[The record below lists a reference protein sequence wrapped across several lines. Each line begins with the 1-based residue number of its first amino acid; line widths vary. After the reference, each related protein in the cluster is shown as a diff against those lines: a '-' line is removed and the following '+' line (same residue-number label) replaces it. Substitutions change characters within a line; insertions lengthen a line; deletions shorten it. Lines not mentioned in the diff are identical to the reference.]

1 MRLDDKVKELF
12 NISKTKAQK
21 YIREG
26 IVKVDN
32 KIITKP
38 GYILKDEE
46 KNNKKEYNIE
56 IIEEKNRYIYVSQGA
71 LKLKKAVKEFNLE
84 EILKDNICIDI
95 GSSTGGFTEILLEN
109 DVKKVY
115 SIDVGTSQLDERLKK
130 NNKVISIEN
139 TDFRNIQIDKENKF
153 QNDNIDTIVGDLS
166 FISLKKIIDKIVEIA
181 PENMILLIKP
191 QFEVGEDIA
200 RKYNGVID
208 DKKKHIEIIEDII
221 YYYLDKLNN
230 NSVNNNKN
238 DKNNEN
244 QKYIL
249 KGFTYSEILINNLK
263 EKKNIEYL
271 MYICKTRDKDKH
283 KHKNKYK
290 EKEKNKEKNKNKNE
304 DKCLKKEEEKLLENI
319 EKIVNN
325 AFSEKHDILL
335 KKE

>member
-1 MRLDDKVKELF
+1 MRLDDRVKEIF

-71 LKLKKAVKEFNLE
+71 LKLKKAVEEFNLQ

-109 DVKKVY
+109 GVKKVY
-115 SIDVGTSQLDERLKK
+115 SIDVGTSQLDEKLKR

-153 QNDNIDTIVGDLS
+153 RNDNIDTIVGDLS
-166 FISLKKIIDKIVEIA
+166 FISLKKIIDKIGEIS

-221 YYYLDKLNN
+221 SYYLDKLNN

-238 DKNNEN
+238 DKNNDN

-249 KGFTYSEILINNLK
+249 KGLTYSEILINNLK

-271 MYICKTRDKDKH
+271 MYIGKDIDGLE
-283 KHKNKYK
+283 KNI
-290 EKEKNKEKNKNKNE
+290 EKEKYNYDIKEIVEKAFNE
-304 DKCLKKEEEKLLENI
+304 KIQKLLKN
-319 EKIVNN
+319 
-325 AFSEKHDILL
+325 
-335 KKE
+335 

>member
-109 DVKKVY
+109 GVKKVY

-166 FISLKKIIDKIVEIA
+166 FISLKKIIDKIGEIS

-221 YYYLDKLNN
+221 SYYLDKLNSNNN
-230 NSVNNNKN
+230 NSNNKN
-238 DKNNEN
+238 YKYSDN

-249 KGFTYSEILINNLK
+249 KGLTYSEILINNLK
-263 EKKNIEYL
+263 ERKNIEYL
-271 MYICKTRDKDKH
+271 MYIGK
-283 KHKNKYK
+283 
-290 EKEKNKEKNKNKNE
+290 KNKNDE
-304 DKCLKKEEEKLLENI
+304 FKKINISKIQKYIINVVQKAFDEKDY
-319 EKIVNN
+319 K
-325 AFSEKHDILL
+325 LL
-335 KKE
+335 KKENKNDIV

>member
-1 MRLDDKVKELF
+1 MRLDDRVKEIF

-56 IIEEKNRYIYVSQGA
+56 IIEEKNKYIYVSQGA
-71 LKLKKAVKEFNLE
+71 LKLKKAVKEFNLQ

-109 DVKKVY
+109 GVKKVY
-115 SIDVGTSQLDERLKK
+115 SIDVGTSQLDEKLKR

-153 QNDNIDTIVGDLS
+153 RNDNIDTIVGDLS
-166 FISLKKIIDKIVEIA
+166 FISLKKIIEKIVEIS
-181 PENMILLIKP
+181 PENIILLIKP

-208 DKKKHIEIIEDII
+208 DKKKHIEIIENII
-221 YYYLDKLNN
+221 SYYLEKLNN
-230 NSVNNNKN
+230 NNNKN
-238 DKNNEN
+238 YKYNDN

-249 KGFTYSEILINNLK
+249 KGLTYSEILINNLK

-271 MYICKTRDKDKH
+271 MYIGKDIDRLE
-283 KHKNKYK
+283 KNI
-290 EKEKNKEKNKNKNE
+290 EKEKYNYDIKEIV
-304 DKCLKKEEEKLLENI
+304 EKAFN
-319 EKIVNN
+319 EKI
-325 AFSEKHDILL
+325 
-335 KKE
+335 KKCQKIKN

>member
-26 IVKVDN
+26 IVKIDD

-46 KNNKKEYNIE
+46 KNNTKEYNIE
-56 IIEEKNRYIYVSQGA
+56 IIEEKNKYIYVSQGA
-71 LKLKKAVKEFNLE
+71 LKLKKAVEEFNLQ
-84 EILKDNICIDI
+84 EILKNNICIDI

-109 DVKKVY
+109 GVKKVY

-139 TDFRNIQIDKENKF
+139 TDFRNIQIYKDNKF

-166 FISLKKIIDKIVEIA
+166 FISLKKIIDKIVEIE
-181 PENMILLIKP
+181 PENIILLIKP

-200 RKYNGVID
+200 RKYNGVIN
-208 DKKKHIEIIEDII
+208 DKKKHTEIIEDII

-230 NSVNNNKN
+230 NSINNNNNKN

-271 MYICKTRDKDKH
+271 MYIGK
-283 KHKNKYK
+283 
-290 EKEKNKEKNKNKNE
+290 KNKN
-304 DKCLKKEEEKLLENI
+304 DKFKKIDISKIQKYIINVVQKAFDEKDY
-319 EKIVNN
+319 K
-325 AFSEKHDILL
+325 LL
-335 KKE
+335 KKENKNDIV

>member
-26 IVKVDN
+26 IVKIDD
-32 KIITKP
+32 KIVTKP
-38 GYILKDEE
+38 GYILKDKE

-109 DVKKVY
+109 GVKKVY
-115 SIDVGTSQLDERLKK
+115 SIDVGKSQLDEKLKK

-139 TDFRNIQIDKENKF
+139 TDFRNIQIDKDNKF

-166 FISLKKIIDKIVEIA
+166 FISLKKIIDKIGEIS
-181 PENMILLIKP
+181 PKNIILLIKP

-221 YYYLDKLNN
+221 SYYLDKLNN
-230 NSVNNNKN
+230 NNNNKN
-238 DKNNEN
+238 YKYSDN

-249 KGFTYSEILINNLK
+249 KGLTYSEILINNLK

-271 MYICKTRDKDKH
+271 MYIGKDIDRL
-283 KHKNKYK
+283 
-290 EKEKNKEKNKNKNE
+290 EK
-304 DKCLKKEEEKLLENI
+304 NI
-319 EKIVNN
+319 EKEEKYNYDIKEIVEK
-325 AFSEKHDILL
+325 AFNEKIQKLS
-335 KKE
+335 KN

>member
-26 IVKVDN
+26 IVKIDD

-71 LKLKKAVKEFNLE
+71 LKLKKAVEEFNLE

-109 DVKKVY
+109 GVKKVY
-115 SIDVGTSQLDERLKK
+115 SIDVGTSQLDEKLKK

-166 FISLKKIIDKIVEIA
+166 FISLKKIIDKIGEIS

-221 YYYLDKLNN
+221 SYYLDKLNN
-230 NSVNNNKN
+230 NNKN
-238 DKNNEN
+238 DKSYKYSDN

-249 KGFTYSEILINNLK
+249 KGLTYSEILINNLK

-271 MYICKTRDKDKH
+271 MYIGKDRKKLDKDL
-283 KHKNKYK
+283 
-290 EKEKNKEKNKNKNE
+290 EKEKYNYDIKEIV
-304 DKCLKKEEEKLLENI
+304 EKAFN
-319 EKIVNN
+319 EKI
-325 AFSEKHDILL
+325 
-335 KKE
+335 KKCQKIKN

>member
-1 MRLDDKVKELF
+1 MRLDDKVKEIF

-46 KNNKKEYNIE
+46 KNDIE

-71 LKLKKAVKEFNLE
+71 LKLKKAVEEFNLK

-109 DVKKVY
+109 GVKKVY
-115 SIDVGTSQLDERLKK
+115 SIDVGTSQLDEKLKK

-166 FISLKKIIDKIVEIA
+166 FISLKKIIDKIVEIS
-181 PENMILLIKP
+181 PKNIILLIKP

-221 YYYLDKLNN
+221 CYYLDKLNN
-230 NSVNNNKN
+230 NSVNY
-238 DKNNEN
+238 KNNEN

-249 KGFTYSEILINNLK
+249 KGLTYSEILINNLK

-271 MYICKTRDKDKH
+271 IYIS
-283 KHKNKYK
+283 KNIDRLEKNIEK
-290 EKEKNKEKNKNKNE
+290 EEKEKYNYDIKEIVEKAFNE
-304 DKCLKKEEEKLLENI
+304 KGFK
-319 EKIVNN
+319 
-325 AFSEKHDILL
+325 LL
-335 KKE
+335 KK

>member
-1 MRLDDKVKELF
+1 MRLDDKVKEIF

-26 IVKVDN
+26 IVKIDD

-46 KNNKKEYNIE
+46 KNNIE
-56 IIEEKNRYIYVSQGA
+56 IIEERNRYIYVSQGA
-71 LKLKKAVKEFNLE
+71 LKLKKAVEEFNLE

-109 DVKKVY
+109 GVKKVY
-115 SIDVGTSQLDERLKK
+115 SIDVGTSQLDEKLKK
-130 NNKVISIEN
+130 NNNVVSIEN

-166 FISLKKIIDKIVEIA
+166 FISLKKIIDKIVEIS
-181 PENMILLIKP
+181 PKNIILLIKP
-191 QFEVGEDIA
+191 QFEAGEDIA

-230 NSVNNNKN
+230 NSVNNNINNKN
-238 DKNNEN
+238 DDNNKNNEN

-249 KGFTYSEILINNLK
+249 KGLTYSEILINNLK

-271 MYICKTRDKDKH
+271 MYIGKDIDRL
-283 KHKNKYK
+283 
-290 EKEKNKEKNKNKNE
+290 EK
-304 DKCLKKEEEKLLENI
+304 NI
-319 EKIVNN
+319 EKKEKYNYDIKEIVEK
-325 AFSEKHDILL
+325 AFNEKIQKLL
-335 KKE
+335 KN

>member
-26 IVKVDN
+26 IVKIDD

-38 GYILKDEE
+38 GYILKDLKDEE
-46 KNNKKEYNIE
+46 KNNKEKYNIE
-56 IIEEKNRYIYVSQGA
+56 IIEEKNKYIYVSQGA
-71 LKLKKAVKEFNLE
+71 LKLKKAVEEFNLQ

-109 DVKKVY
+109 GVKKVY
-115 SIDVGTSQLDERLKK
+115 SIDVGTSQLDEKLKK

-139 TDFRNIQIDKENKF
+139 TDFRNIQIYKDNKF

-166 FISLKKIIDKIVEIA
+166 FISLKKIIDKIVEIE
-181 PENMILLIKP
+181 PKNIILLIKP
-191 QFEVGEDIA
+191 QFEAGEDIA

-221 YYYLDKLNN
+221 CYYLDKLNN

-271 MYICKTRDKDKH
+271 MYIGK
-283 KHKNKYK
+283 
-290 EKEKNKEKNKNKNE
+290 KNKN
-304 DKCLKKEEEKLLENI
+304 DKLKKIDISKIQKYIINVVQKAFDEKDY
-319 EKIVNN
+319 K
-325 AFSEKHDILL
+325 LL
-335 KKE
+335 KKENKNDIV

>member
-1 MRLDDKVKELF
+1 MRLDDKVKEIF

-38 GYILKDEE
+38 GYILKDLKDEE

-115 SIDVGTSQLDERLKK
+115 SIDVGTSQ
-130 NNKVISIEN
+130 
-139 TDFRNIQIDKENKF
+139 FRNIQIDKENKF
-153 QNDNIDTIVGDLS
+153 RNDNIDTIVGDLS

-221 YYYLDKLNN
+221 SYYLDKLNN

-238 DKNNEN
+238 NKNNEN

-249 KGFTYSEILINNLK
+249 KGLTYSEILINNLK

-271 MYICKTRDKDKH
+271 MYIGK
-283 KHKNKYK
+283 
-290 EKEKNKEKNKNKNE
+290 KNKN
-304 DKCLKKEEEKLLENI
+304 DKFKKIDISKIQKYIINVVQKAFDEKDY
-319 EKIVNN
+319 K
-325 AFSEKHDILL
+325 LL
-335 KKE
+335 KKENKNDIV

>member
-1 MRLDDKVKELF
+1 MRLDDRVKEIF

-56 IIEEKNRYIYVSQGA
+56 IIEEKNKYIYVSQGA
-71 LKLKKAVKEFNLE
+71 LKLKKAVKEFNLQ

-109 DVKKVY
+109 GVKKVY
-115 SIDVGTSQLDERLKK
+115 SIDVGTSQLDEKLKR

-153 QNDNIDTIVGDLS
+153 RNDNIDTIVGDLS
-166 FISLKKIIDKIVEIA
+166 FISLKKIIEKIVEIS
-181 PENMILLIKP
+181 PENIILLIKP

-221 YYYLDKLNN
+221 SYYLEKLNN

-238 DKNNEN
+238 DKNN
-244 QKYIL
+244 
-249 KGFTYSEILINNLK
+249 
-263 EKKNIEYL
+263 
-271 MYICKTRDKDKH
+271 DK
-283 KHKNKYK
+283 
-290 EKEKNKEKNKNKNE
+290 
-304 DKCLKKEEEKLLENI
+304 
-319 EKIVNN
+319 
-325 AFSEKHDILL
+325 
-335 KKE
+335 

>member
-1 MRLDDKVKELF
+1 MRLDDKVKEIF

-26 IVKVDN
+26 IVKIDD

-46 KNNKKEYNIE
+46 KYNIE

-71 LKLKKAVKEFNLE
+71 LKLKKAVEEFKLK

-109 DVKKVY
+109 GVNKVY
-115 SIDVGTSQLDERLKK
+115 SIDVGTSQLDEKLKK

-166 FISLKKIIDKIVEIA
+166 FISLKKIIDKIVEIE
-181 PENMILLIKP
+181 PQNIILLIKP

-221 YYYLDKLNN
+221 SYYLDKLNN
-230 NSVNNNKN
+230 NNDSNNNNICYK
-238 DKNNEN
+238 DNE
-244 QKYIL
+244 KYIL
-249 KGFTYSEILINNLK
+249 KGITYSEILINNLK

-271 MYICKTRDKDKH
+271 MYIGKDIDRLE
-283 KHKNKYK
+283 KNI
-290 EKEKNKEKNKNKNE
+290 EKEKYNYDIKEIVEKAFNE
-304 DKCLKKEEEKLLENI
+304 KEFK
-319 EKIVNN
+319 
-325 AFSEKHDILL
+325 LL
-335 KKE
+335 KK

>member
-56 IIEEKNRYIYVSQGA
+56 IIEEKNKYIYVSQGA
-71 LKLKKAVKEFNLE
+71 LKLKKAVEEFNLQ

-109 DVKKVY
+109 GVKKVY
-115 SIDVGTSQLDERLKK
+115 SIDVGTSQLDEKLKR

-153 QNDNIDTIVGDLS
+153 RNDNIDTIVGDLS
-166 FISLKKIIDKIVEIA
+166 FISLKKIIEKIVEIS
-181 PENMILLIKP
+181 PENIILLIKP

-208 DKKKHIEIIEDII
+208 DKKKHIEIIENII
-221 YYYLDKLNN
+221 SYYLEKLNN

-238 DKNNEN
+238 DKNNDN

-249 KGFTYSEILINNLK
+249 KGLTYSEILINNLK

-271 MYICKTRDKDKH
+271 MYIGKDIDRLE
-283 KHKNKYK
+283 KNI
-290 EKEKNKEKNKNKNE
+290 EKEKYNYDIKEIV
-304 DKCLKKEEEKLLENI
+304 EKAFN
-319 EKIVNN
+319 EKI
-325 AFSEKHDILL
+325 
-335 KKE
+335 KKCQKIKN

>member
-1 MRLDDKVKELF
+1 MRLDDKVKEIF

-26 IVKVDN
+26 IVKIDD

-56 IIEEKNRYIYVSQGA
+56 IIEEKNKYIYVSQGA
-71 LKLKKAVKEFNLE
+71 LKLKKAVKEFNLQ

-109 DVKKVY
+109 GVKKVY

-166 FISLKKIIDKIVEIA
+166 FISLKKIIDKIVEIS
-181 PENMILLIKP
+181 PKNIILLIKP

-230 NSVNNNKN
+230 SVNNNKN

-271 MYICKTRDKDKH
+271 MYIGKDIDRLE
-283 KHKNKYK
+283 KNI
-290 EKEKNKEKNKNKNE
+290 EKEKYNYDIKEIVEKAFNE
-304 DKCLKKEEEKLLENI
+304 KIQKLLKN
-319 EKIVNN
+319 
-325 AFSEKHDILL
+325 
-335 KKE
+335 

>member
-1 MRLDDKVKELF
+1 MRLDDRVKEIF

-26 IVKVDN
+26 IVKVNN

-46 KNNKKEYNIE
+46 KYNIE

-71 LKLKKAVKEFNLE
+71 LKLKKAVKEFNLQ
-84 EILKDNICIDI
+84 EILKNNICIDI

-109 DVKKVY
+109 GVKKVY

-139 TDFRNIQIDKENKF
+139 TDFRNIQIGKANKF
-153 QNDNIDTIVGDLS
+153 KNDNIDTIVGDLS
-166 FISLKKIIDKIVEIA
+166 FISLKKIIDKIVEIE
-181 PENMILLIKP
+181 PENIILLIKP

-208 DKKKHIEIIEDII
+208 DKKKHMEVIEDII
-221 YYYLDKLNN
+221 CYYLDKLNN

-238 DKNNEN
+238 DKNNDN

-249 KGFTYSEILINNLK
+249 KGLTYSEILINNLK

-271 MYICKTRDKDKH
+271 MYIGKDIDRLG
-283 KHKNKYK
+283 KNI
-290 EKEKNKEKNKNKNE
+290 EKEKYNYDIKEIV
-304 DKCLKKEEEKLLENI
+304 EKAFD
-319 EKIVNN
+319 EKI
-325 AFSEKHDILL
+325 
-335 KKE
+335 KKCQKIKN

>member
-1 MRLDDKVKELF
+1 MRLDDKVKEIF

-56 IIEEKNRYIYVSQGA
+56 IIEEKNKYIYVSQGA
-71 LKLKKAVKEFNLE
+71 LKLKKAVKEFNLQ

-109 DVKKVY
+109 GVKKVY
-115 SIDVGTSQLDERLKK
+115 SIDVGTSQLDEKLKR

-153 QNDNIDTIVGDLS
+153 RNDNIDTIVGDLS
-166 FISLKKIIDKIVEIA
+166 FISLKKIIEKIVEIS
-181 PENMILLIKP
+181 PENIILLIKP

-208 DKKKHIEIIEDII
+208 DKKKHIEIIENII
-221 YYYLDKLNN
+221 SYYLEKLNN

-238 DKNNEN
+238 DKNNDN

-249 KGFTYSEILINNLK
+249 KGLTYSEILINNLK

-271 MYICKTRDKDKH
+271 MYIGKDIDRLE
-283 KHKNKYK
+283 KNI
-290 EKEKNKEKNKNKNE
+290 EKEKYNYDIKEIV
-304 DKCLKKEEEKLLENI
+304 EKAFN
-319 EKIVNN
+319 EKI
-325 AFSEKHDILL
+325 
-335 KKE
+335 KKCQKIKN

>member
-1 MRLDDKVKELF
+1 MRLDDKVKEIF

-26 IVKVDN
+26 IVKIDD

-46 KNNKKEYNIE
+46 KYNIE

-71 LKLKKAVKEFNLE
+71 LKLKKAVGEFKLE

-109 DVKKVY
+109 GVKKVY

-166 FISLKKIIDKIVEIA
+166 FISLKKIIDKIGEIS

-230 NSVNNNKN
+230 NSINNNNNKN

-263 EKKNIEYL
+263 ERKNIEYL
-271 MYICKTRDKDKH
+271 MYIGK
-283 KHKNKYK
+283 
-290 EKEKNKEKNKNKNE
+290 KNKNDE
-304 DKCLKKEEEKLLENI
+304 FKKINISKIQKYIINVVQKAFDEKDY
-319 EKIVNN
+319 K
-325 AFSEKHDILL
+325 LL
-335 KKE
+335 KKENKNDIV

>member
-1 MRLDDKVKELF
+1 MRLDDRVKEIF

-26 IVKVDN
+26 IVKIDD

-46 KNNKKEYNIE
+46 KNNKEKYNIE

-71 LKLKKAVKEFNLE
+71 LKLKKAVEEFKLE

-109 DVKKVY
+109 EVKKVY
-115 SIDVGTSQLDERLKK
+115 SIDVGTSQLDEKLKK

-153 QNDNIDTIVGDLS
+153 RNDDIDTIVGDLS
-166 FISLKKIIDKIVEIA
+166 FISLKKIIDKIVEIS
-181 PENMILLIKP
+181 PENIILLIKP

-208 DKKKHIEIIEDII
+208 DKKKHIEIIEGII
-221 YYYLDKLNN
+221 SYYLDKLNN
-230 NSVNNNKN
+230 NNDSNNNNICYK
-238 DKNNEN
+238 DNE
-244 QKYIL
+244 KYIL
-249 KGFTYSEILINNLK
+249 KGLTYSEILINNLK

-271 MYICKTRDKDKH
+271 MYIGKDIDRLE
-283 KHKNKYK
+283 KNI
-290 EKEKNKEKNKNKNE
+290 EKEKYNYDIKEIVEKAFNE
-304 DKCLKKEEEKLLENI
+304 KEFK
-319 EKIVNN
+319 
-325 AFSEKHDILL
+325 LL
-335 KKE
+335 KK

>member
-26 IVKVDN
+26 IVKIDN

-38 GYILKDEE
+38 GYILKDLKDEE
-46 KNNKKEYNIE
+46 KNNIE

-71 LKLKKAVKEFNLE
+71 LKLKKAVEEFKLE
-84 EILKDNICIDI
+84 EILKDNIYIDI

-109 DVKKVY
+109 GVKKVY
-115 SIDVGTSQLDERLKK
+115 SIDVGTSQLDEKLKK

-153 QNDNIDTIVGDLS
+153 QNYNIDTIVGDLS
-166 FISLKKIIDKIVEIA
+166 FISLKKIIDKIVEIE
-181 PENMILLIKP
+181 PKNIILLIKP

-200 RKYNGVID
+200 RKYNGVIN

-230 NSVNNNKN
+230 NSINNNYYYNNNKN

-271 MYICKTRDKDKH
+271 MYIGK
-283 KHKNKYK
+283 
-290 EKEKNKEKNKNKNE
+290 KNKNDE
-304 DKCLKKEEEKLLENI
+304 FKKIDISKIQKYIINVVQKAFDEKDY
-319 EKIVNN
+319 K
-325 AFSEKHDILL
+325 LL
-335 KKE
+335 KKENKNDIV

>member
-1 MRLDDKVKELF
+1 MRLDDKVKEIF

-46 KNNKKEYNIE
+46 KNNKEKYNIE
-56 IIEEKNRYIYVSQGA
+56 IIEEKNKYIYVSQGA
-71 LKLKKAVKEFNLE
+71 LKLKKAVEEFNLQ

-109 DVKKVY
+109 EVKKVY
-115 SIDVGTSQLDERLKK
+115 SIDVGTSQLDEKLKK

-166 FISLKKIIDKIVEIA
+166 FISLKKIIDKIVEIE
-181 PENMILLIKP
+181 PKNIILLIKP

-271 MYICKTRDKDKH
+271 MYIGK
-283 KHKNKYK
+283 
-290 EKEKNKEKNKNKNE
+290 KNKN
-304 DKCLKKEEEKLLENI
+304 DKFKKIDISKIQKYIINVVQKAFDEKDY
-319 EKIVNN
+319 K
-325 AFSEKHDILL
+325 LL
-335 KKE
+335 KKENKNDIV

>member
-26 IVKVDN
+26 IVKVDD

-71 LKLKKAVKEFNLE
+71 LKLKKAVEEFNLQ
-84 EILKDNICIDI
+84 EILKGNICIDI

-109 DVKKVY
+109 GVKKVY
-115 SIDVGTSQLDERLKK
+115 SIDVGTSQLDEKLKK

-166 FISLKKIIDKIVEIA
+166 FISLKKIIEKIVEIS
-181 PENMILLIKP
+181 PKNIILLIKP
-191 QFEVGEDIA
+191 QFEVGENIA

-221 YYYLDKLNN
+221 CYYLDKLNN
-230 NSVNNNKN
+230 NSNNNNNKN
-238 DKNNEN
+238 DKNNENNEN

-271 MYICKTRDKDKH
+271 MYIGKKNNNDKFKKIDISKIQ
-283 KHKNKYK
+283 KYIINVVQK
-290 EKEKNKEKNKNKNE
+290 AFDEKDYK
-304 DKCLKKEEEKLLENI
+304 
-319 EKIVNN
+319 
-325 AFSEKHDILL
+325 LL
-335 KKE
+335 KKENKNDIV

>member
-1 MRLDDKVKELF
+1 MRLDDKVKEIF

-26 IVKVDN
+26 IVKIDD

-38 GYILKDEE
+38 GYILKNLKDEE
-46 KNNKKEYNIE
+46 KYNIE
-56 IIEEKNRYIYVSQGA
+56 IIEEKNKYIYVSQGA
-71 LKLKKAVKEFNLE
+71 LKLKKAVEEFNLQ

-109 DVKKVY
+109 GVKKVY
-115 SIDVGTSQLDERLKK
+115 SIDVGTSQLDKELKK

-166 FISLKKIIDKIVEIA
+166 FISLKKIIDKIVEIS
-181 PENMILLIKP
+181 PKNIILLIKP
-191 QFEVGEDIA
+191 QFEAGEDIA

-221 YYYLDKLNN
+221 CYYLDKLNN
-230 NSVNNNKN
+230 NSVNNNINNKN
-238 DKNNEN
+238 YKYSDN

-249 KGFTYSEILINNLK
+249 KGLTYSEILINNLK

-271 MYICKTRDKDKH
+271 MYIGKDIDRLA
-283 KHKNKYK
+283 N
-290 EKEKNKEKNKNKNE
+290 
-304 DKCLKKEEEKLLENI
+304 NI
-319 EKIVNN
+319 EKEEKYNYDIKEIVEK
-325 AFSEKHDILL
+325 AFNEKIQKLL
-335 KKE
+335 KN

>member
-1 MRLDDKVKELF
+1 MRLDDRVKEIF

-26 IVKVDN
+26 IVKIDD

-56 IIEEKNRYIYVSQGA
+56 IIEEKNKYIYVSQGA
-71 LKLKKAVKEFNLE
+71 LKLKKAVEEFNLQ
-84 EILKDNICIDI
+84 EILKNNICIDI

-109 DVKKVY
+109 GVKKVY

-139 TDFRNIQIDKENKF
+139 TDFRNIQIYKDNKF

-166 FISLKKIIDKIVEIA
+166 FISLKKIIDKIVEIE
-181 PENMILLIKP
+181 PENIILLIKP

-271 MYICKTRDKDKH
+271 MYIGK
-283 KHKNKYK
+283 
-290 EKEKNKEKNKNKNE
+290 KNKN
-304 DKCLKKEEEKLLENI
+304 DKFKKIDISKIQKYIINVVQKAFDEKDY
-319 EKIVNN
+319 K
-325 AFSEKHDILL
+325 LL
-335 KKE
+335 KKENKNDIV

>member
-26 IVKVDN
+26 IVKIDD

-46 KNNKKEYNIE
+46 KNNKEKYNIE
-56 IIEEKNRYIYVSQGA
+56 IIEEKNKYIYVSQGA
-71 LKLKKAVKEFNLE
+71 LKLKKAVEEFNLQ

-109 DVKKVY
+109 EVKKVY
-115 SIDVGTSQLDERLKK
+115 SIDVGTSQLDEKLKK

-166 FISLKKIIDKIVEIA
+166 FISLKKIIDKIVEIE
-181 PENMILLIKP
+181 PKNIILLIKP

-221 YYYLDKLNN
+221 CYYLDKLNN

-249 KGFTYSEILINNLK
+249 KGFIYSEILINNLK

-271 MYICKTRDKDKH
+271 MYIGK
-283 KHKNKYK
+283 
-290 EKEKNKEKNKNKNE
+290 KNKN
-304 DKCLKKEEEKLLENI
+304 DKFKKIDISKIQKYIINVVQKAFDEKDY
-319 EKIVNN
+319 K
-325 AFSEKHDILL
+325 LL
-335 KKE
+335 KKENKNDIV

>member
-1 MRLDDKVKELF
+1 MRLDDRIRELLD
-12 NISKTKAQK
+12 ISKTKAQK

-26 IVKVDN
+26 IVKVNN

-71 LKLKKAVKEFNLE
+71 LKFKKAVGEFKLE

-109 DVKKVY
+109 GVKKVY
-115 SIDVGTSQLDERLKK
+115 SIDVGTSQLDEKLKK

-166 FISLKKIIDKIVEIA
+166 FISLKKIIDKIVEIS
-181 PENMILLIKP
+181 PENIILLIKP

-208 DKKKHIEIIEDII
+208 DKKKHMEVIEDII
-221 YYYLDKLNN
+221 NYYLDKLNN
-230 NSVNNNKN
+230 NNKN
-238 DKNNEN
+238 IYCYKDNE
-244 QKYIL
+244 KYIL
-249 KGFTYSEILINNLK
+249 KDLTYSEILINNLK

-271 MYICKTRDKDKH
+271 MYIGKDRK
-283 KHKNKYK
+283 KLDTDLDK
-290 EKEKNKEKNKNKNE
+290 EKEKNNYDVKEIV
-304 DKCLKKEEEKLLENI
+304 EKAFN
-319 EKIVNN
+319 EKI
-325 AFSEKHDILL
+325 
-335 KKE
+335 KKCQEIKN

>member
-26 IVKVDN
+26 IVKIDD

-46 KNNKKEYNIE
+46 KNNKEKYNIE
-56 IIEEKNRYIYVSQGA
+56 IIEEKNKYIYVSQGA
-71 LKLKKAVKEFNLE
+71 LKLKKAVEEFNLQ

-109 DVKKVY
+109 EVKKVY
-115 SIDVGTSQLDERLKK
+115 SIDVGTSQLDEKLKK

-139 TDFRNIQIDKENKF
+139 TDFRNIQIDKDNKF

-166 FISLKKIIDKIVEIA
+166 FISLKKIIDKIVEIE
-181 PENMILLIKP
+181 PKNIILLIKP

-221 YYYLDKLNN
+221 CYYLDKLNN

-271 MYICKTRDKDKH
+271 MYIGK
-283 KHKNKYK
+283 
-290 EKEKNKEKNKNKNE
+290 KNKN
-304 DKCLKKEEEKLLENI
+304 DKFKKIDISKIQKYIINVVQKAFDEKDY
-319 EKIVNN
+319 K
-325 AFSEKHDILL
+325 LL
-335 KKE
+335 KKENKNDIV

>member
-1 MRLDDKVKELF
+1 MRLDDRVKEIF
-12 NISKTKAQK
+12 SISKTKAQK

-26 IVKVDN
+26 IVKIDD

-46 KNNKKEYNIE
+46 KYNIE

-71 LKLKKAVKEFNLE
+71 LKLKKAVKKFNLE
-84 EILKDNICIDI
+84 GILKDNICIDI

-109 DVKKVY
+109 GVKKVY
-115 SIDVGTSQLDERLKK
+115 SIDVGTSQLDEKLKK
-130 NNKVISIEN
+130 NKKVISIEN
-139 TDFRNIQIDKENKF
+139 TDFRNIQVDKENKF

-166 FISLKKIIDKIVEIA
+166 FISLKKIIDKIVEIS
-181 PENMILLIKP
+181 PKNIILLIKP

-221 YYYLDKLNN
+221 SYYLEKLNN
-230 NSVNNNKN
+230 NSVNNNIKN
-238 DKNNEN
+238 KNNDN

-249 KGFTYSEILINNLK
+249 KGLTYSEILINNLK

-271 MYICKTRDKDKH
+271 MYIGIG
-283 KHKNKYK
+283 KYI
-290 EKEKNKEKNKNKNE
+290 
-304 DKCLKKEEEKLLENI
+304 DRLENNI
-319 EKIVNN
+319 EKKEKYNYDIKEIVEK
-325 AFSEKHDILL
+325 AFNEKEFKLL
-335 KKE
+335 KK

>member
-1 MRLDDKVKELF
+1 MRLDDKVKEIF

-26 IVKVDN
+26 IVKIDD

-38 GYILKDEE
+38 GYILKGEE
-46 KNNKKEYNIE
+46 KYNIE

-71 LKLKKAVKEFNLE
+71 LKLKKAVEEFNLK

-109 DVKKVY
+109 GVKKVY
-115 SIDVGTSQLDERLKK
+115 SIDVGTSQLDEKLKK

-153 QNDNIDTIVGDLS
+153 RNDDIDTIVGDLS
-166 FISLKKIIDKIVEIA
+166 FISLKKIIDKIVEIS
-181 PENMILLIKP
+181 PKNIILLIKP

-221 YYYLDKLNN
+221 SYYLEKLNN
-230 NSVNNNKN
+230 NSVNNNIKN
-238 DKNNEN
+238 KNYENNKNNDN

-249 KGFTYSEILINNLK
+249 KGLTYSEILINNLK

-271 MYICKTRDKDKH
+271 MYIGKDIDRLE
-283 KHKNKYK
+283 KNI
-290 EKEKNKEKNKNKNE
+290 EKEKYNYDIKEIVEKAFNE
-304 DKCLKKEEEKLLENI
+304 KEFK
-319 EKIVNN
+319 
-325 AFSEKHDILL
+325 LL
-335 KKE
+335 KK

>member
-38 GYILKDEE
+38 GYILKDLKDEE

-109 DVKKVY
+109 GVKKVY

-130 NNKVISIEN
+130 NNEVISIEN
-139 TDFRNIQIDKENKF
+139 TDFRNIQIDKDNKF

-221 YYYLDKLNN
+221 SYYLDKLNN

-238 DKNNEN
+238 NKNNGN

-249 KGFTYSEILINNLK
+249 KGLTYSEILINNLK

-271 MYICKTRDKDKH
+271 MYIGK
-283 KHKNKYK
+283 KNKKDEFKKINISKIQKYIINVVQKAFDEKDYK
-290 EKEKNKEKNKNKNE
+290 
-304 DKCLKKEEEKLLENI
+304 
-319 EKIVNN
+319 
-325 AFSEKHDILL
+325 LL
-335 KKE
+335 KKENKNDIV

>member
-153 QNDNIDTIVGDLS
+153 RNDNIDTIVGDLS
-166 FISLKKIIDKIVEIA
+166 FISLKKIIDKIVEIS
-181 PENMILLIKP
+181 PENIILLIKP

-221 YYYLDKLNN
+221 SYYLDKLNN
-230 NSVNNNKN
+230 NNNNKSY
-238 DKNNEN
+238 KYNEN

-249 KGFTYSEILINNLK
+249 KGLTYSEILINNLK

-271 MYICKTRDKDKH
+271 MYIGKDIDKLE
-283 KHKNKYK
+283 KNM
-290 EKEKNKEKNKNKNE
+290 EKEKYNYDIKEIV
-304 DKCLKKEEEKLLENI
+304 EKAFD
-319 EKIVNN
+319 EKI
-325 AFSEKHDILL
+325 
-335 KKE
+335 KKCQKIKN

>member
-1 MRLDDKVKELF
+1 MRLDDKVKEIF

-26 IVKVDN
+26 IVKIDD

-56 IIEEKNRYIYVSQGA
+56 IIEEKNKYIYVSQGA
-71 LKLKKAVKEFNLE
+71 LKLKKAVEEFNLQ

-109 DVKKVY
+109 EVKKVY
-115 SIDVGTSQLDERLKK
+115 SIDVGTSQLDEKLKK

-139 TDFRNIQIDKENKF
+139 TDFRNIQIYKDNKF

-166 FISLKKIIDKIVEIA
+166 FISLKKIIDKIVEIE
-181 PENMILLIKP
+181 PENIILLIKP

-200 RKYNGVID
+200 RKYNGVIN

-230 NSVNNNKN
+230 NSINNNNNKN

-271 MYICKTRDKDKH
+271 MYIGK
-283 KHKNKYK
+283 
-290 EKEKNKEKNKNKNE
+290 KNKN
-304 DKCLKKEEEKLLENI
+304 DKFKKIDISKIQKYIINVVQKAFDEKDY
-319 EKIVNN
+319 K
-325 AFSEKHDILL
+325 LL
-335 KKE
+335 KKENKNDIV

>member
-1 MRLDDKVKELF
+1 MRLDDRVKEIF
-12 NISKTKAQK
+12 SISKTKAQK

-26 IVKVDN
+26 IIKIDD

-46 KNNKKEYNIE
+46 KYNIE

-71 LKLKKAVKEFNLE
+71 LKLKKAVKKFNLE
-84 EILKDNICIDI
+84 GILKDNICIDI

-109 DVKKVY
+109 SVKKVY
-115 SIDVGTSQLDERLKK
+115 SIDVGTSQLDEKLKK

-166 FISLKKIIDKIVEIA
+166 FISLKKIIDKIVEIS
-181 PENMILLIKP
+181 PENIILLIKP

-221 YYYLDKLNN
+221 SYYLDKLNN
-230 NSVNNNKN
+230 NSVNNKN
-238 DKNNEN
+238 DIYCYKDNE
-244 QKYIL
+244 KYIL
-249 KGFTYSEILINNLK
+249 KGLTYSEILINNLK

-271 MYICKTRDKDKH
+271 MYIG
-283 KHKNKYK
+283 KNRKK
-290 EKEKNKEKNKNKNE
+290 LDTDLEKEKNNYDVKEIV
-304 DKCLKKEEEKLLENI
+304 EKAFN
-319 EKIVNN
+319 EKI
-325 AFSEKHDILL
+325 
-335 KKE
+335 KKCQEIKN